1 MRFGWDETKRR
12 QNLKSHGVDFRAA
25 YHFEWDVADITID
38 DREDYG
44 ELREVAT
51 SFIGAV
57 PYVLTFTERY
67 DDAGAYIWVISL
79 RKANRKER
87 KEYERAKKD

>member
-1 MRFGWDETKRR
+1 M
-12 QNLKSHGVDFRAA
+12 
-25 YHFEWDVADITID
+25 
-38 DREDYG
+38 
-44 ELREVAT
+44 AT
-51 SFIGAV
+51 SFFGAV

-67 DDAGAYIWVISL
+67 DDLGPYVWVISM

>member
-12 QNLKSHGVDFRAA
+12 RNLRDHGIDFTTV
-25 YHFEWDVADITID
+25 YQFSWDYAQRTID

-44 ELREVAT
+44 ELREKAVGL
-51 SFIGAV
+51 IGDV
-57 PYVLTFTERY
+57 PHVVIFTERQ
-67 DDAGAYIWVISL
+67 DDRGDLIWVISL

-87 KEYERAKKD
+87 MDYER

>member
-1 MRFGWDETKRR
+1 MRCGWDETKRR
-12 QNLKSHGVDFRAA
+12 QNLRAHGVDFTAVSHFDWRLAA
-25 YHFEWDVADITID
+25 VTID
-38 DREDYG
+38 DRENYG

-57 PYVLTFTERY
+57 PYALTFTERY
-67 DDAGAYIWVISL
+67 DDLGPYVWVISM

>member
-1 MRFGWDETKRR
+1 MDCSKAGFAMRYGWDETKRR
-12 QNLKSHGVDFRAA
+12 QNLRAHGVDFTAA
-25 YHFEWDVADITID
+25 DHFDWQLAVVTID
-38 DREDYG
+38 DRESYG

-67 DDAGAYIWVISL
+67 DDFGSYVWIISM
-79 RKANRKER
+79 R
-87 KEYERAKKD
+87 